1 MSFID
6 RAWGRLACLMALAAI
21 GFNSVPAS
29 ADNLAGSSLS
39 LSVPT
44 GAAPATCA
52 VLASGAAVQPLA
64 LTQTFFDDFHALQV
78 SQLDGNGKN
87 WLGYYPYGS
96 PLGLN
101 NHTLGSNQ
109 EKEIYVYPSYA
120 GSGTTPLNL
129 NPFSYSNG
137 TLSITSTRATT
148 AQAASLFNYN
158 YYSGM
163 LHSRNFFSQLY
174 GYFEINAMLPKGYGT
189 WPAFW
194 LLPNNN
200 AWPPEIDV
208 LEIFGNNNNATMTT
222 HWKNAATK
230 TNDMSACQFA
240 VPTSMT
246 AFHTY
251 GALWTPTQVTYYVDR
266 KPVARIVPPAGA
278 TMPMYML
285 IDLAML
291 SNTSLT
297 GVYAAPQSATLQV
310 KWVAAYAATSY

>member
-6 RAWGRLACLMALAAI
+6 SAWGRLACLMAAATI
-21 GFNSVPAS
+21 GLNSLPVS
-29 ADNLAGSSLS
+29 ADNLAGSAVTLA
-39 LSVPT
+39 VPT
-44 GAAPATCA
+44 GTAPAACA
-52 VLASGAAVQPLA
+52 VLPAGAATQSLS
-64 LTQTFFDDFHALQV
+64 LTQTFFDDFHAMQV
-78 SQLDGNGKN
+78 SQLGVSGNN
-87 WLGYYPYGS
+87 WQGYYPFGS

-101 NHTLGSNQ
+101 NHTLGSNG

-120 GSGTTPLNL
+120 GSGTAPLNL

-137 TLSITSTRATT
+137 TLSITSTRTTT
-148 AQAASLFNYN
+148 AQAASLFQYP
-158 YYSGM
+158 YWSGM
-163 LHSRNFFSQLY
+163 LHSRGLFSQLY

-194 LLPNNN
+194 LLSKNL
-200 AWPPEIDV
+200 AWPPEIDI

-222 HWKNAATK
+222 HWKNTATNA
-230 TNDMSACQFA
+230 NDMSACQVA

-251 GALWTPTQVTYYVDR
+251 GALWTPEQVTYYIDR
-266 KPVARIVPPAGA
+266 KPVVRVVPPPGA
-278 TMPMYML
+278 TQPMYML

-291 SNTSLT
+291 ANTSLT